1 MGTASFIATRRKRF
15 LSTASGTVGILFALA
30 AIPVF
35 LAVGVA
41 TDYVRASAVQARLQ
55 STLDAATLA
64 AAASKGMNDADRI
77 KLAKAMFEEN
87 WKTDPSTKHIKV
99 FPVFTIAQSAITG
112 TADIEM
118 PTALMQLAGIEK
130 MAIGSDVTVTI
141 PEEKKV
147 ELALVLDYS
156 LSMTNGSGGKVKY
169 VAMREAA
176 NKLVADLAESIPDKL
191 KVGLVPFSHHVYLT
205 LPKTHVAGQ
214 VGTGNW
220 TGCTQDRKYPYN
232 VGGAAPL
239 PDNEDSKWGQ
249 PQAPDHIW
257 NDCSPYA
264 PNKLV
269 ILPLTSDMEKVT
281 GQLNSMLPNSWTH
294 IALGVEFGYHLLSS
308 GAPFTE
314 GADFSDKTTQK
325 FMVALTDGEQT
336 EPAFGPNGVR
346 DVPQG
351 EANLEKLCAAAK
363 ASGITMIT
371 VAFDLYD
378 VDTKNRLSGCS
389 SDPSKYF
396 FIAEDDAEIAK
407 AFEEIKKQITAQV
420 YVSK

>member
-1 MGTASFIATRRKRF
+1 M
-15 LSTASGTVGILFALA
+15 
-30 AIPVF
+30 PE
-35 LAVGVA
+35 
-41 TDYVRASAVQARLQ
+41 
-55 STLDAATLA
+55 
-64 AAASKGMNDADRI
+64 ADRI
-77 KLAKAMFEEN
+77 AFAKAIFEKN
-87 WKTDPSTKHIKV
+87 WKADKTTEDFEVT
-99 FPVFTIAQSAITG
+99 PVFTVAQGAITG
-112 TADIEM
+112 AAEVEV
-118 PTALMQLAGIEK
+118 PTALMQLAGIEN
-130 MAIGSDVTVTI
+130 MNIGSDVTVTI

-147 ELALVLDYS
+147 ELVLVLDYS
-156 LSMTNGSGGKVKY
+156 YSMTNASGGKVKY

-176 NKLVADLAESIPDKL
+176 NKLVDDLAESIPDKL

-214 VGTGNW
+214 IGTGDW

-232 VGGAAPL
+232 VGGETPVI
-239 PDNEDSKWGQ
+239 DNEDSKWGQ

-257 NDCSPYA
+257 NDCTPYA
-264 PNKLV
+264 PNNLV

-281 GQLNSMLPNSWTH
+281 GQLNSMEPNSWTH

-308 GAPFTE
+308 NAPFTE
-314 GADFSDKTTQK
+314 GADFGDKTTQK

-336 EPAFGPNGVR
+336 EPAFGPGGVR

-351 EANLEKLCAAAK
+351 ESNLEELCAAAK
-363 ASGITMIT
+363 TAGITMIT

-389 SDPSKYF
+389 SDSSKYF